1 MTQLESQPDL
11 FEQESANDNSLD
23 GDLLVGAEEIAR
35 FFGWVKNGK
44 PNARRVYHLA
54 EKGSLPIHKM
64 DGLGLVARRSSLIA
78 CFEKLD
84 ERPSNRQNKKEL

>member
-1 MTQLESQPDL
+1 MEQAKKQADL
-11 FEQESANDNSLD
+11 FDPVVANENSLE

-54 EKGSLPIHKM
+54 EKSKLPIHKM

-78 CFEKLD
+78 HFEKLD
-84 ERPSNRQNKKEL
+84 ERSTGQTKIG